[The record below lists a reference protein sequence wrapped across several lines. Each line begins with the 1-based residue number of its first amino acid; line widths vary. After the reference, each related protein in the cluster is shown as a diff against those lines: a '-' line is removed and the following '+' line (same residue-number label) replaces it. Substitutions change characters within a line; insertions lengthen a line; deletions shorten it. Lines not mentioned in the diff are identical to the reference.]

1 MFAMTQRL
9 PLVTTWKVVLLPA
22 FVNLAVALA
31 LGLASGSIMAKAA
44 QAGDVEPVR
53 IVAFGDSLTAGYL
66 LSPDDA
72 FPHQLAVAL
81 KARGHAVEIIN
92 AGVSGDTT
100 AGGLQRL
107 DWSVPDGTEAVILE
121 LGANDALRG
130 MPPEEAHNNLDAI
143 VTRLKAR
150 GIEVLIAGMQAPK
163 NWGED
168 YRQAFDSIFRE
179 LATRHD
185 TLLYPFF
192 LDGVALD
199 PALNLDDGLHPNAKG
214 VARIVERILP
224 VVEEL
229 IARVTARRAKLQS
242 KS

>member
-9 PLVTTWKVVLLPA
+9 PPLTMWKVVVLPA

-31 LGLASGSIMAKAA
+31 LGLAPGSIMAKPA

-72 FPHQLAVAL
+72 FPHQLAVGL

-130 MPPEEAHNNLDAI
+130 MPPEEARDNLDAI

-168 YRQAFDSIFRE
+168 YRQAFDLIFRE
-179 LATRHD
+179 LSTRHD